1 MSSTRLMPQLDAALE
16 PFGLISADGGQVRLD
31 QLVTAGP
38 AVLALVEGGSK
49 ADDSRVAMLRELGQR
64 MRDMPARLIVVSG
77 GESPV
82 GRQLAACRA
91 AEWMTDPSGEAARAF
106 GIVEARKLRRA
117 RRKDALFVVDSG
129 LILRLAFVAQ
139 EEDQWI
145 PASFIASR
153 LERLGVVARPEPRNV
168 VEQGVPGEA
177 ELDALVRAVGGRLG
191 LTPNEQTQLATA
203 SRFRDLGMSVV
214 PDEIITKAGSLTE
227 DEWAIVRRHPERSAD
242 MLGPS
247 PLFEHVRAIVRASHE
262 HVDGSGYPN
271 GIAGEDI
278 PLGARIL
285 LACEAYLAMVFGR
298 GYHDPQRATDPFD
311 ELRAEVGTRYDADV
325 VEALAAVIAEGA
337 ATAQTLGDIA
347 A

>member
-1 MSSTRLMPQLDAALE
+1 MSSTPQMPQLDAALE
-16 PFGLISADGGQVRLD
+16 PFSLSSADAGDQIRLD

-38 AVLALVEGGSK
+38 AVLALVDGGK
-49 ADDSRVAMLRELGQR
+49 VDDSRVAMLRELGQR
-64 MRDMPARLIVVSG
+64 MRDMPARLIVVSA

-91 AEWMTDPSGEAARAF
+91 AEWLTDPTGEAARVF
-106 GIVEARKLRRA
+106 GIIDTRKLRRD
-117 RRKDALFVVDSG
+117 RRRDALFVVDTG
-129 LILRLAFVAQ
+129 LVLRLAFVAQ
-139 EEDQWI
+139 EADQWI
-145 PASFIASR
+145 PASFVASR
-153 LERLGVVARPEPRNV
+153 LERLGVVAKPPPRDI

-177 ELDALVRAVGGRLG
+177 ELDALVRAVGGQLG

-203 SRFRDLGMSVV
+203 SRFRDLGMTVV
-214 PDEIITKAGSLTE
+214 PDEIITKAGSL
-227 DEWAIVRRHPERSAD
+227 DDQEWEIVRKHPERSAD

-262 HVDGSGYPN
+262 HLDGSGYPN
-271 GIAGEDI
+271 GLGGEDI

-298 GYHDPQRATDPFD
+298 GYHDPERTIDPLD
-311 ELRAEVGTRYDADV
+311 ELRADTGTRYDPAVID
-325 VEALAAVIAEGA
+325 ALAAVLAEEPG
-337 ATAQTLGDIA
+337 TPELGDLA